1 MIEANRKIAQEDYDR
16 VIEELNPVYK
26 ALIELNKTLKTQSRE
41 VETSVSRSE
50 QDYLKPIS
58 EIYNRLRESR
68 SMDIE
73 NLQAMVRAKKRT
85 VAHFTIVMMGRTKA
99 GKSTLFSTLLGTKYE
114 RIGTGQQ
121 RTTRQNYTYDLGNGI
136 RLIDTPGIAA
146 VGGEKDEAEAL
157 KAVNEADLICYLV
170 TNDSIQESEFD
181 FFDKL
186 KRQTKPLIILLN
198 VQDNLEDE
206 DLLEFFLDDP
216 DEELTGKDIEDH
228 KKRIFNYARK
238 KYNNDSIVV
247 IPVML
252 LAARLSRQKQDPEL
266 CKQLYEASRIQDFLK
281 RIDDAIKNYGSLL
294 TSQTII
300 GETSVLLTPP
310 LLAIQN
316 ERKICLKLVDTI
328 KQKKQETQI
337 KLTQIRKDCLNQLK
351 LDIDS
356 VFNKL
361 VYEIPQFARRNWK
374 RSPQE
379 QQQAWKDIVEDTV
392 RVEERLKKRIEN
404 CQIWYKNKVQEV
416 LEEIS
421 QDISFMGTFGY
432 QADDFPGFDPGFDVR
447 QVFNFAAVAL
457 GLAGLGAFFIPL
469 LAPIGIFAGV
479 SFAVVSLSKNL
490 LQSKNEREQKACN
503 KIQKHLQEQVKQQQK
518 TCTETIIE
526 KFEESCNQCET
537 RISKRF
543 NGIAKEFEIIAKS
556 LVKSELR
563 LCASRKRLTGFLSL
577 RILDWCNSHTKP
589 LAPTRLGQEV
599 GIVRRKPN
607 CFFTIYIKNTIP
619 LPLAQKTSQCSQM
632 IGEKINFT
640 YHS

>member
-1 MIEANRKIAQEDYDR
+1 MSFLNATSYQEVIEANRKIAQEDYNR

-26 ALIELNKTLKTQSRE
+26 ALTELNQTLNTHSGE

-73 NLQAMVRAKKRT
+73 NLEAMVRAKKRT

-99 GKSTLFSTLLGTKYE
+99 GKSTLFSTLLGTGYE

-121 RTTRQNYTYDLGNGI
+121 RTTRKNCTYDIGNGI

-146 VGGEKDEAEAL
+146 VGGEADEAEAL

-170 TNDSIQESEFD
+170 TNDSIQESEFN

-198 VQDNLEDE
+198 VQYNLEDE

-216 DEELTGKDIEDH
+216 DEELTGQEIEDH

-281 RIDDAIKNYGSLL
+281 RIDDVIKNYGSLL

-316 ERKICLKLVDTI
+316 ERKIC
-328 KQKKQETQI
+328 
-337 KLTQIRKDCLNQLK
+337 
-351 LDIDS
+351 
-356 VFNKL
+356 
-361 VYEIPQFARRNWK
+361 
-374 RSPQE
+374 
-379 QQQAWKDIVEDTV
+379 
-392 RVEERLKKRIEN
+392 
-404 CQIWYKNKVQEV
+404 
-416 LEEIS
+416 
-421 QDISFMGTFGY
+421 
-432 QADDFPGFDPGFDVR
+432 
-447 QVFNFAAVAL
+447 
-457 GLAGLGAFFIPL
+457 
-469 LAPIGIFAGV
+469 
-479 SFAVVSLSKNL
+479 
-490 LQSKNEREQKACN
+490 
-503 KIQKHLQEQVKQQQK
+503 
-518 TCTETIIE
+518 
-526 KFEESCNQCET
+526 
-537 RISKRF
+537 
-543 NGIAKEFEIIAKS
+543 
-556 LVKSELR
+556 
-563 LCASRKRLTGFLSL
+563 
-577 RILDWCNSHTKP
+577 
-589 LAPTRLGQEV
+589 
-599 GIVRRKPN
+599 
-607 CFFTIYIKNTIP
+607 
-619 LPLAQKTSQCSQM
+619 
-632 IGEKINFT
+632 
-640 YHS
+640 